1 MTAVQLPD
9 SPAVAAAR
17 ITFRQPVSPTGFI
30 DAAWWPRTTDL
41 TAELPEVLTGLWS
54 VGREIFRISYSL
66 DVWDRAPRRLWVH
79 GRQVRLGGFTTI
91 DPLTAVFSDARG
103 KDHIDALVIPPA
115 TDPDIAHRAMTI
127 ASEAGDPCRAAEIMD
142 RAASS

>member
-9 SPAVAAAR
+9 SPAAAAR
-17 ITFRQPVSPTGFI
+17 ITFRQPVSPAGFI
-30 DAAWWPRTTDL
+30 DAAWWPHSNDL

-66 DVWDRAPRRLWVH
+66 DVWDRAPRRLRVH

-91 DPLTAVFSDARG
+91 DPLLAVFSDAWG
-103 KDHIDALVIPPA
+103 KDSIDVLVIPPT
-115 TDPDIAHRAMTI
+115 TDPGVAERAMTI
-127 ASEAGDPCRAAEIMD
+127 ASEAGDPLRATEIMQ
-142 RAASS
+142 RASTA